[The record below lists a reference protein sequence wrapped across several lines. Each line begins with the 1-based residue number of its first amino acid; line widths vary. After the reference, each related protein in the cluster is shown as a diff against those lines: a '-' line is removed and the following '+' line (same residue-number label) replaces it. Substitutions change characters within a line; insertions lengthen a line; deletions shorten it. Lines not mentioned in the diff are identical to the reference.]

1 MQLRASVLIPLLGA
15 LLCAAAT
22 AQSRP
27 ESLSPAISPAI
38 SIDQLKQLLAALSPA
53 SSGQSTGPVANL
65 HDATLASQID
75 KLQLSE
81 RLTEPALAEILAA
94 STFGQQT
101 RQALQLLADRF
112 ALLDPPASELPK
124 LPPPDESHQQQML
137 EDARVYVFQT
147 LSHLPNFFA
156 TRTTTRFYGIPP
168 ELNESGMPVQGLHLR
183 GAYSREITFRNGKE
197 LIDPMKHPQGYETPL
212 SLGLESW
219 GEFGAEPAMILTD
232 VAADT
237 IGFHH
242 WEKGPTGVV
251 AVFRFSV
258 PEPESHYEVQYTCN
272 GSDAFHGKPAYQGT
286 LALDPDSGAI
296 LRVTIQA
303 DSKAGDPLSHVAS
316 VVGYGPVEIGGKNY
330 ICPLR
335 SLAFSVEERN
345 TCTDEMHHNGVVKRM
360 YLNRT
365 TFTDYHRLGSTWRIV
380 TDPAAGTQAPQK

>member
-1 MQLRASVLIPLLGA
+1 MQLRASILIPLLGA
-15 LLCAAAT
+15 LLSAAAA
-22 AQSRP
+22 AQTIS
-27 ESLSPAISPAI
+27 SPITSAITIA
-38 SIDQLKQLLAALSPA
+38 QLREKLTALSPD
-53 SSGQSTGPVANL
+53 SSGQSGDPTARL
-65 HDATLASQID
+65 HDATLAGQID
-75 KLQLSE
+75 SLQLSE
-81 RLTEPALAEILAA
+81 RLTAPALAEIL
-94 STFGQQT
+94 SKNRFGQQT
-101 RQALQLLADRF
+101 QQALQLLADRF

-137 EDARVYVFQT
+137 EDARVYVVQT
-147 LSHLPNFFA
+147 LSRLPNFFA